1 MLHTCTMPPP
11 LYLCLLTKYQ
21 KCKYILS
28 TKYNLHIAG
37 LFEHLMT
44 NDQYGFLN
52 NLHIAGLFEHLMT
65 NDQYGLS
72 ISEYPLCLR

>member
-1 MLHTCTMPPP
+1 
-11 LYLCLLTKYQ
+11 
-21 KCKYILS
+21 
-28 TKYNLHIAG
+28 NLHIAG